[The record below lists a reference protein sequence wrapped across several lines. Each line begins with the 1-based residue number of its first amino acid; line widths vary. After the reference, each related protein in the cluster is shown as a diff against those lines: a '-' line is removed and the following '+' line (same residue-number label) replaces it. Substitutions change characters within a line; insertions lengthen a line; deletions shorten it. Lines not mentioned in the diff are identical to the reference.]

1 MTKIENKAL
10 EKVLSEG
17 IRNAKLANEE
27 FEKAGQTYD
36 TTERHLLETK
46 AWNHR
51 GYAEGINQVLAIVGF
66 NHEDMRTL
74 TNLL

>member
-51 GYAEGINQVLAIVGF
+51 GYAEGINQVLATVGF
-66 NHEDMRTL
+66 IHEDMRVL
-74 TNLL
+74 TDLL

>member
-36 TTERHLLETK
+36 ITERHLLETK

>member
-1 MTKIENKAL
+1 MTNIENKAL

-66 NHEDMRTL
+66 NHEDMRSL
-74 TNLL
+74 TDLL

>member
-36 TTERHLLETK
+36 TAERHLLETK

-66 NHEDMRTL
+66 NHEDMRAL
-74 TNLL
+74 TDLL